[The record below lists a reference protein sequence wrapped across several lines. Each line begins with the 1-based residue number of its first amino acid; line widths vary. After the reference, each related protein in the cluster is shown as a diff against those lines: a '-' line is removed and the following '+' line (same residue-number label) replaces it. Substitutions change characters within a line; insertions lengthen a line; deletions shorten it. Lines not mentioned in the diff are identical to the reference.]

1 MVELGRG
8 HTFITAAQVPSLERS
23 GMAKAIEVYCLPPL
37 RLGWAARSFASI
49 PKAAHEFLQLFDDWS
64 QRMPGDKHPS
74 GHGAGGRAPEAS
86 RAASGW
92 SARRRYSPSR

>member
-8 HTFITAAQVPSLERS
+8 HTFITATQVSSVERS
-23 GMAKAIEVYCLPPL
+23 GLAKAIEVDGLPPL

-64 QRMPGDKHPS
+64 QRMPGRQNS
-74 GHGAGGRAPEAS
+74 ERT
-86 RAASGW
+86 
-92 SARRRYSPSR
+92 RRRRKPPKG